1 MLMLVVVVYLRKV
14 LEMDTNYVRVFDSIL
29 ITEMAVDSISMIVLG
44 IKLTH

>member
-29 ITEMAVDSISMIVLG
+29 IPEMAVDSISMIVLG